1 LIIPYWRVQC
11 VVSIVNLACASLLLC
26 TIRHKQCLHAQTSLT
41 SSTSSK
47 TSDTTSTTSDNN
59 GSSISNII
67 GATVLA
73 DLRSRGVETS
83 GCSECWQQCDVRHK
97 QTTDSWQYTPAKN
110 KQKLR
115 TQKRNRLAKKLADAA
130 AATATTIDSDTANS
144 EAMTSVGAELPV

>member
-1 LIIPYWRVQC
+1 
-11 VVSIVNLACASLLLC
+11 
-26 TIRHKQCLHAQTSLT
+26 
-41 SSTSSK
+41 
-47 TSDTTSTTSDNN
+47 
-59 GSSISNII
+59 
-67 GATVLA
+67 
-73 DLRSRGVETS
+73 
-83 GCSECWQQCDVRHK
+83 VRHK